1 MLCGTQQTNEGG
13 HTLVEGVIAL
23 ALVAVIAATVFAVYL
38 VAARQVSS
46 WQAQFAATNDLHL
59 IQQRLATDLRRAQ
72 SVALL
77 SPEGTTNEEA
87 EVQRLT
93 PEYTL
98 VLVGTDSDTTS
109 YTRTNSTWLRNMRPT
124 HSDALALVQATV
136 ERSQPDE
143 VGDLLP
149 LRGAEVP
156 TIPILTSV
164 QLTFVAGQDTT
175 AVRAQGLA
183 RQPQQWTSSGS

>member
-1 MLCGTQQTNEGG
+1 M
-13 HTLVEGVIAL
+13 VEGVIAL

-87 EVQRLT
+87 E
-93 PEYTL
+93 
-98 VLVGTDSDTTS
+98 
-109 YTRTNSTWLRNMRPT
+109 
-124 HSDALALVQATV
+124 
-136 ERSQPDE
+136 
-143 VGDLLP
+143 
-149 LRGAEVP
+149 
-156 TIPILTSV
+156 
-164 QLTFVAGQDTT
+164 
-175 AVRAQGLA
+175 
-183 RQPQQWTSSGS
+183 